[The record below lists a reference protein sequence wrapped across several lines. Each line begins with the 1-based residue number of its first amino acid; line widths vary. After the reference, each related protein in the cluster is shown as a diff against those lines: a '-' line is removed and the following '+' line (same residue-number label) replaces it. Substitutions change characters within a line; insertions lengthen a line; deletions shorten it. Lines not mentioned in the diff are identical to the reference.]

1 MALDA
6 AAAVVSLRSLL
17 SQCGLDVPSDLS
29 KVHKVL
35 RRLMQQGKIRAREGR
50 RWEWAADD
58 AELPTV
64 QQLLQ
69 QELGR
74 CPVSNSALPLQA
86 FTAKTDDGRET
97 AVKSRSTKGM
107 EASERPDRGT
117 LKRKR
122 APASGYLL
130 FVNEHFAKVRRE
142 QGGQNSPG
150 GVVPSNF
157 SEIAKDAAARWR
169 ALPRHEQAEYCSRA
183 AAARAASERAEE
195 SPGRG
200 PAPKP
205 TGRHA
210 SANAPMLS
218 VKRKWLEHQLLR
230 ADEKLKQQWE
240 ALSADEVTSQLL
252 AWRVRPLSGTDEFK
266 QRLGSTLDE
275 LICKRMADLPFAG
288 DVESRSLLAELG
300 FAKAHLPHPAAIFL
314 EWEAPACCTEQTEEA
329 AIQGLRRFRSMP
341 PVQTAAWWSVVA
353 SRARRQQ
360 EALRNVLCNDVGLV
374 EAVHFKEADFERSGF
389 DAFRDAQVKRGTEP
403 LTLPGLQIVDP
414 LWELVQE
421 EEFLSLEQ
429 ARAWSQKRY
438 SHPRDKDSPA
448 QLQLRQALREYNTRY
463 AFDPE
468 QGQKGGVGN
477 IDEEIERY
485 RKYADMLRTQIVD
498 SVTFMH
504 QDIVQGCKVL
514 VEGANAALLDIDFG
528 TYPFVT
534 SSNTT
539 VGSVCTGL
547 GVPPKAVDTVIGVV
561 KAYTTRVGHGPFP
574 TELQNEMQSLED
586 YTETYIGPDARY
598 ERKGHAGGPFDL
610 KSGQPVK
617 VGMMLQE
624 VGAEYGTTTG
634 RRRRCGW
641 LDLALV
647 KYSAMVNGFDSLNI
661 TKLDVLTGLK
671 QIRVAIAYRNRRMTE
686 VRLPSGYFPSHLDDL
701 KEVVCEYET
710 LQGWSEDI
718 SKCTRW
724 EDLPENAKK
733 YVLRIQE
740 LLGIP
745 VSWVGVGPDRSSML
759 KLPMKKR
766 IMLPVLP

>member
-1 MALDA
+1 
-6 AAAVVSLRSLL
+6 
-17 SQCGLDVPSDLS
+17 
-29 KVHKVL
+29 
-35 RRLMQQGKIRAREGR
+35 
-50 RWEWAADD
+50 
-58 AELPTV
+58 
-64 QQLLQ
+64 
-69 QELGR
+69 
-74 CPVSNSALPLQA
+74 
-86 FTAKTDDGRET
+86 
-97 AVKSRSTKGM
+97 
-107 EASERPDRGT
+107 
-117 LKRKR
+117 
-122 APASGYLL
+122 
-130 FVNEHFAKVRRE
+130 
-142 QGGQNSPG
+142 
-150 GVVPSNF
+150 
-157 SEIAKDAAARWR
+157 
-169 ALPRHEQAEYCSRA
+169 
-183 AAARAASERAEE
+183 
-195 SPGRG
+195 
-200 PAPKP
+200 
-205 TGRHA
+205 
-210 SANAPMLS
+210 MLS

-288 DVESRSLLAELG
+288 DVESRSLLTELG
-300 FAKAHLPHPAAIFL
+300 FAKAYLPHPAGIFL
-314 EWEAPACCTEQTEEA
+314 EWEVPACTEQTEEV
-329 AIQGLRRFRSMP
+329 AIQGLRRFRSLP
-341 PVQTAAWWSVVA
+341 PIQIAAWWSVLA

-360 EALRNVLCNDVGLV
+360 EALRNALCNDVGLV

-389 DAFRDAQVKRGTEP
+389 DAFRDEQIKRGTEP

-414 LWELVQE
+414 LWELAQE
-421 EEFLSLEQ
+421 EEFLSLDQ
-429 ARAWSQKRY
+429 AYVIEPGRQAGRKRTSREKDTILQAWSQKRY

-468 QGQKGGVGN
+468 HGQKGGVGN
-477 IDEEIERY
+477 IDEEIDRY

-547 GVPPKAVDTVIGVV
+547 GVPPKVVDAVIGVV

-586 YTETYIGPDARY
+586 YTEMYIGPDARY
-598 ERKGHAGGPFDL
+598 ERKGHTGGPFDL

-647 KYSAMVNGFDSLNI
+647 KYSAMVNGFDSINI

-724 EDLPENAKK
+724 EDLPENAKT

-759 KLPMKKR
+759 KLPMRKCLDPQSSASSLVR
-766 IMLPVLP
+766 ARGGWVCVCVCVDFSRT